1 MEISITHIWRFS
13 HVYLSGCS
21 QFKQVETS
29 QNQFL
34 VHMTNRNS
42 MAFHITSALDFNK
55 EGCVIQIWVD

>member
-29 QNQFL
+29 QNLFHCTWQIGIDWL
-34 VHMTNRNS
+34 Y
-42 MAFHITSALDFNK
+42 HITSALDFNK
-55 EGCVIQIWVD
+55 GGCVIQI